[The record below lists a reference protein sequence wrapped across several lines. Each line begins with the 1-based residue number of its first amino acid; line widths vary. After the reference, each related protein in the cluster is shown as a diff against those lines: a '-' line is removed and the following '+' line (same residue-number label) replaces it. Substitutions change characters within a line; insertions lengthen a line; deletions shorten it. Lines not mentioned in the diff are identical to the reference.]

1 LLQSFGHL
9 VSYQGGSFLC
19 KPQISFITGM
29 LLFSFIYQ
37 LNISRNQ
44 LFYYEEE
51 ERNSYTTVDT
61 DFLAEGK
68 T

>member
-1 LLQSFGHL
+1 M
-9 VSYQGGSFLC
+9 C